1 MYPASLL
8 EHTVELNVNNILLG
22 PPLSCFPQC
31 LGCSSTDL
39 AFIMYSCSLTL
50 NKHFYNLVSWDNLCY
65 FILLYNSIY
74 QNSSMPL
81 FLLIN

>member
-8 EHTVELNVNNILLG
+8 EHTVELNVNSILLG
-22 PPLSCFPQC
+22 PPLSCFPQG

-39 AFIMYSCSLTL
+39 AFIVYSCSLTL